1 MSGCDLYEAWI
12 ECNICG
18 GVGAQKLL
26 SEKSYSKAVRAH
38 KITQALWRVLI
49 PKFMKFL
56 SCKNSDKVNK

>member
-12 ECNICG
+12 ECNIHG

-26 SEKSYSKAVRAH
+26 SEKSYSKAVRAN
-38 KITQALWRVLI
+38 KITQALWRVLF

-56 SCKNSDKVNK
+56 SCKNSDMVNK